1 MTFEKEYVSKILDQ
15 AKKFSPSYPVIAN
28 NEIQYSNFYKVFV
41 SVKDVIS
48 LVFRLI
54 FNRFTKFSFIYTGIG
69 LYKQVGDQFHD
80 RILDTSSIEN
90 VIYINR
96 SKDTIMD
103 QVSGFKV
110 YNIGGMVKGLSG
122 LLKFTGRKEFNVYF
136 SYKLI
141 NDFILGFANKPDIYS
156 PLFYNLN
163 GLSLVFSKHRKNFKL
178 IEVQHG
184 SMINF
189 PTYSTPST
197 LKIADVFFVKN
208 QETIAYLKQ
217 HLNQNFSDIQ
227 YELLAYPKSNTVF
240 KEGKYILYASTVE
253 FSGIHPVFLDYLTQI
268 RKTEN
273 VTVFIRLHPREKN
286 KIDFFKNQVK
296 NVEAKII
303 FDESK
308 NWLESNT
315 IKNLIVVSPWSSV
328 IEDAADNKYK
338 AIIIDELG
346 KKRFEYLIDHKNV
359 IYANDV
365 TQLLEA
371 IHHDI

>member
-1 MTFEKEYVSKILDQ
+1 
-15 AKKFSPSYPVIAN
+15 
-28 NEIQYSNFYKVFV
+28 
-41 SVKDVIS
+41 
-48 LVFRLI
+48 
-54 FNRFTKFSFIYTGIG
+54 
-69 LYKQVGDQFHD
+69 
-80 RILDTSSIEN
+80 
-90 VIYINR
+90 
-96 SKDTIMD
+96 
-103 QVSGFKV
+103 
-110 YNIGGMVKGLSG
+110 
-122 LLKFTGRKEFNVYF
+122 
-136 SYKLI
+136 
-141 NDFILGFANKPDIYS
+141 
-156 PLFYNLN
+156 
-163 GLSLVFSKHRKNFKL
+163 
-178 IEVQHG
+178 
-184 SMINF
+184 
-189 PTYSTPST
+189 
-197 LKIADVFFVKN
+197 
-208 QETIAYLKQ
+208 
-217 HLNQNFSDIQ
+217 
-227 YELLAYPKSNTVF
+227 LAYPKSNTVF